1 MRVEELISRFPEIP
15 EVLRKDPVLETYADV
30 FGGLLGKAV
39 SPSACQG
46 NQRTAENAIYMK
58 LIAPMKILG
67 YGLSTPE
74 KTAAELEGLMKE
86 HEEDAQKFLNEV
98 IPPDVSPTPG
108 GCQES

>member
-1 MRVEELISRFPEIP
+1 MRVEELIARFPEIP
-15 EVLRKDPVLETYADV
+15 EVLRNDPVLETYADV
-30 FGGLLGKAV
+30 FDGLLGKAIP
-39 SPSACQG
+39 PSACQG
-46 NQRTAENAIYMK
+46 SEQTAGNAIYMK

-74 KTAAELEGLMKE
+74 KTAAKLEGLMKE
-86 HEEDAQKFLNEV
+86 HEEDAQKFLNEM